1 MPIPRRLFK
10 HLLTMRAQITIKDI
24 AKALNISAST
34 VSRALQDHPDISK
47 ATKEAVDAYAK
58 EHHYKPNAI
67 ALSLKMKRTNII
79 GVIVPEMVHH
89 FFSSVF
95 TGIEDTANAR
105 GFSVIVCQSS
115 ENYEKEVKS
124 INTLQSAHV
133 CGVLASLSKET
144 TQHDHYK
151 ELIEDGVPLVFFD
164 RICPGLK
171 TVRVVVDDY
180 TGAYKAV
187 EHLIKTGSSR
197 IAFLSAPTSMEISK
211 NRINGYLDALRAY
224 KITPDESL
232 IIECDSREK
241 AIEKVPQIIDELHPD
256 AFFAIND
263 ETASGVLY
271 AVKRKGL
278 SVPEDIQVC
287 GFGDGSVARVSDPSL
302 TTVEQNGYAMGVE
315 ACKML
320 LNRIEGGND
329 MKEVSH
335 SVIRTNLIVRESTRK
350 L

>member
-1 MPIPRRLFK
+1 MK
-10 HLLTMRAQITIKDI
+10 AQITIKDI

-47 ATKEAVDAYAK
+47 TTKEAVNKYAK

-79 GVIVPEMVHH
+79 GVVVPEMIHH

-95 TGIEDTANAR
+95 TGIEDTANTR
-105 GFSVIVCQSS
+105 GYSVIVCQSS

-133 CGVLASLSKET
+133 CGVLASLSKNSIN
-144 TQHDHYK
+144 HDHYK
-151 ELIEDGVPLVFFD
+151 ELLDDDIPLVFFD

-171 TVRVVVDDY
+171 TDRVVVDDY

-187 EHLIKTGSSR
+187 EHLIKTGSKR
-197 IAFLSAPTSMEISK
+197 IAFLSAPANMEISK
-211 NRINGYLDALRAY
+211 NRTNGYLDALRAN

-232 IIECDSREK
+232 IIECDSRNK
-241 AIEKVPQIIDELHPD
+241 AIEMVPELIDRLQPD

-287 GFGDGSVARVSDPSL
+287 GFGDGAVAQASDPAL
-302 TTVEQNGYAMGVE
+302 TTVEQNGYLMGVE

-320 LNRIEGGND
+320 LSRIEGGND

-335 SVIRTNLIVRESTRK
+335 SVIRTNLIVRDSTRK
-350 L
+350 Y

>member
-1 MPIPRRLFK
+1 MI
-10 HLLTMRAQITIKDI
+10 
-24 AKALNISAST
+24 
-34 VSRALQDHPDISK
+34 
-47 ATKEAVDAYAK
+47 
-58 EHHYKPNAI
+58 
-67 ALSLKMKRTNII
+67 
-79 GVIVPEMVHH
+79 HH

-95 TGIEDTANAR
+95 TGIENTANAR
-105 GFSVIVCQSS
+105 GYSVIVCQSS
-115 ENYEKEVKS
+115 EDYEKEVKS

-133 CGVLASLSKET
+133 CGVLASLSKNAT
-144 TQHDHYK
+144 NYDHYK
-151 ELIEDGVPLVFFD
+151 ELIEDDIPLVFFD

-171 TVRVVVDDY
+171 TDRVVVDDY

-187 EHLIKTGSSR
+187 EHLVKTGSKR
-197 IAFLSAPTSMEISK
+197 IVFLSAPTNMEISK

-224 KITPDESL
+224 KIQPDNSL
-232 IIECDSREK
+232 IVECDSRDK
-241 AIEKVPQIIDELHPD
+241 AIELVPHLIDSLQPD

-271 AVKRKGL
+271 AAKRKGL
-278 SVPEDIQVC
+278 SIPEDIQVC
-287 GFGDGSVARVSDPSL
+287 GFGDGKVAKVSDPSL

-335 SVIRTNLIVRESTRK
+335 SVIRTNLIIRESTRK
-350 L
+350 F

>member
-1 MPIPRRLFK
+1 
-10 HLLTMRAQITIKDI
+10 MRAQITIKDI

-47 ATKEAVDAYAK
+47 ATKEAVNAYAK

-79 GVIVPEMVHH
+79 GVVMPEMVHH
-89 FFSSVF
+89 FFSSVLA
-95 TGIEDTANAR
+95 GIEDTANTH
-105 GFSVIVCQSS
+105 GFSVIVSQTG
-115 ENYEKEVKS
+115 EDYEKEVKS

-133 CGVLASLSKET
+133 CGVLASLSKGT
-144 TQHDHYK
+144 TQFDHYK
-151 ELIEDGVPLVFFD
+151 DLIENDAPLVFFD

-171 TVRVVVDDY
+171 TDRVVVDDY

-187 EHLIKTGSSR
+187 EHLIKTGSKR
-197 IAFLSAPTSMEISK
+197 IVFLSAPTNLEISK

-224 KITPDESL
+224 KIEPNDKF
-232 IIECDSREK
+232 IIECDTREK
-241 AIEKVPQIIDELHPD
+241 AIEQVPAIIDELQPD

-263 ETASGVLY
+263 KTASGVLY
-271 AVKRKGL
+271 AVQRKGL
-278 SVPEDIQVC
+278 HVPNDIQVC
-287 GFGDGSVARVSDPSL
+287 GFGDGTVATVSDPGL

-320 LNRIEGGND
+320 INRIEGNND
-329 MKEVSH
+329 LKEVSH
-335 SVIRTNLIVRESTRK
+335 SVIRTNLIIRESTR
-350 L
+350 